1 MNKLIKIVG
10 KEMEYV
16 KSYERLGY
24 SREEA
29 TKIVLLL
36 RAILSLQQKSKS

>member
-1 MNKLIKIVG
+1 MNQIIKIVG

-16 KSYERLGY
+16 KYYETLGY

-29 TKIVLLL
+29 TKIVLSL
-36 RAILSLQQKSKS
+36 RKNKQN